1 MNNYILSNY
10 NRINLK
16 FINGKGSWLY
26 TKNEKYLDFS
36 SGIAVNC
43 LGHSNTKLIKAL
55 EFQSKKLWHT
65 SNLYRI
71 SEQEILAKK
80 LCEYSFADKAFFCNS
95 GAEAMEAVVKIIRRY
110 HYMRGDHNRK
120 NIIVLNN
127 AFHGRT
133 LTTIQAGSNKFHR
146 EGFLAKNNCDCG
158 FSRVLSNDI
167 AFLEKKI
174 NKNTAAILFEPIQ
187 GEGGI
192 NTFSKSFFKNIK
204 QLCKEKEIL
213 LAFDEVQSGIA
224 RTGKVFS
231 YEWYGAAPDIIS
243 LAKGLGGGFPIGAV
257 LMVDKVSKCMGP
269 GTHGS
274 TFGGNQLACSVALA
288 VMKEVAKKSF
298 LSKVQSNGTF
308 LKGELKKIKKKFP
321 NLVSSIKGKGLLLGI
336 ELKISTQKFCI
347 LAREKK
353 LLLVPAANNVVRLLP
368 PLNVKKNEIYMAIK
382 IIQKCLE
389 ALS

>member
-158 FSRVLSNDI
+158 FRRVLSNDI

-204 QLCKEKEIL
+204 QLCKEKDIL

-224 RTGKVFS
+224 RTGKLFS
-231 YEWYGAAPDIIS
+231 YEWYGVTPDIIS

-298 LSKVQSNGTF
+298 LSKVQNNGTF